1 MKWKPSS
8 PSSAKGGFTIIE
20 LLVSAAITLMLLGL
34 AFNLVLSNQKVY
46 RLDKARTVTN
56 QNLRAALDLI
66 AADIRQAGERLPDTF
81 PAIKVKNGKHLYVR
95 KNLNDTVLPVCEDIN
110 ENDTKT
116 TITVSSTETE
126 PAVCTIVDDDNNT
139 YDDRQEAWREYRCQ
153 QDGTSGCGGDGRDLE
168 QVKAYIFSSALNE
181 GEWFTYKGDDLPD
194 HQIEILSKT
203 FSKNYAKGISSLYL
217 LEEHHYKVNEN
228 NVLVL
233 STNNDS
239 DNTIKLIDNVE
250 EFQVTVKVSG
260 DDNEKKDFNV
270 GGVENSWHPWTKIE
284 AINVTITV
292 KESSGKH
299 TVTRTISGSYFP
311 RNVLS
316 H

>member
-8 PSSAKGGFTIIE
+8 PSSAEGGFTIIE

-34 AFNLVLSNQKVY
+34 AFNLILSNQKVY
-46 RLDKARTVTN
+46 RLDKARTATN

-110 ENDTKT
+110 KNDTKT

-126 PAVCTIVDDDNNT
+126 PAVCTIVDVDDDNNT
-139 YDDRQEAWREYRCQ
+139 YDDRQEAWRKYRCQ
-153 QDGTSGCGGDGRDLE
+153 QDGTSECGDGKDME
-168 QVKAYIFSSALNE
+168 QVQAYIFSSTHNE
-181 GEWFTYKGDDLPD
+181 GEWFTYKGDDLPN

-203 FSKNYAKGISSLYL
+203 FSKNYAKGISTLYL
-217 LEEHHYKVNEN
+217 LVEHHYKVNNN

-233 STNNDS
+233 IRKGVHS
-239 DNTIKLIDNVE
+239 DTIKLIEGVE
-250 EFQVTVKVSG
+250 DFQVNVKVSG
-260 DDNEKKDFNV
+260 DNDEKKNFNV
-270 GGVENSWHPWTKIE
+270 GNAWYPWTKIE
-284 AINVTITV
+284 AVNVTITV